1 MKVKVL
7 KTGLTVEKSVLD
19 VGVTVDLP
27 AEDIPRLT
35 EYGLVE
41 IVEEPE
47 TPEELETPEEPEEPE
62 TPKKPA
68 RGKKASE

>member
-47 TPEELETPEEPEEPE
+47 TPETPETPEEPE